1 MRTTL
6 DLDNELYREVKVL
19 AAQRGVTATSLIE
32 EGLRE
37 VLARYQAIEE
47 SPVPLLPELA
57 SLRST
62 VDINDGAAIRVILE
76 GSDASLP

>member
-1 MRTTL
+1 M
-6 DLDNELYREVKVL
+6 DNELYGEVKVL
-19 AAQRGVTATSLIE
+19 AAQRGVSAPSLIV

-37 VLARYQAIEE
+37 VLARYRAIEE

-57 SLRST
+57 SLWST
-62 VDINDGAAIRVILE
+62 VDVNDGAALRVILE

>member
-1 MRTTL
+1 M
-6 DLDNELYREVKVL
+6 DLDNDLYREVKVL
-19 AAQRGVTATSLIE
+19 AAYRGVSAPSLIE

-37 VLARYQAIEE
+37 VLARYRAIEE

-57 SLRST
+57 SLWST
-62 VDINDGAAIRVILE
+62 VDVNDGAALRGILE